1 LHASL
6 LKISIQQMSK
16 ATVFLLLLFVWLT
29 ESILFTPYDFDIIT
43 RGIAALHGNVSPLNY
58 HYNPKNACQVL
69 SDVADQQLKWIRNSN
84 INPPS
89 LRKDYLK
96 VVRKIKKD
104 AKVSGRRHEDLLQCQ
119 RMLNLYYRPPPPFRP
134 RPLRPIG

>member
-1 LHASL
+1 
-6 LKISIQQMSK
+6 MSK
-16 ATVFLLLLFVWLT
+16 ATVFLLLLFAWLT

-96 VVRKIKKD
+96 VVRKIKKVRSTNFFFT
-104 AKVSGRRHEDLLQCQ
+104 KYFRFSSSLKKIVS
-119 RMLNLYYRPPPPFRP
+119 PFYCIP
-134 RPLRPIG
+134 